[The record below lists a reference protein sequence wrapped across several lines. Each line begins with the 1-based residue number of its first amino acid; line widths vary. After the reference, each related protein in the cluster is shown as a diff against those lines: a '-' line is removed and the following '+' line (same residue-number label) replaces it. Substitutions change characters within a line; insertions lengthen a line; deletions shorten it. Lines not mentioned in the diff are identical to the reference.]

1 MENLDRT
8 IIVKDE
14 KGNELEGK
22 IIFTF
27 EANGDDFILYEI
39 NNEAFAAKMSEEGE
53 LSPVQEDEWK
63 LVEKI
68 YNEYMEDLEEEEE
81 DE

>member
-1 MENLDRT
+1 MDNLERT
-8 IIVKDE
+8 IIVKD
-14 KGNELEGK
+14 KNDNNMEGQ

-27 EANGDDFILYEI
+27 EANGDNFVLYEL
-39 NNEAFAAKMSEEGE
+39 NEEAFAAKVNEEGT
-53 LSPVQEDEWK
+53 LTPVMEDEWK

-68 YNEYMEDLEEEEE
+68 YNEYMEDMESK